1 MAWARASLAAVLTL
15 CCAVSL
21 LASAHEVGAAPM
33 KRSFRAFVAFE
44 HSPFPFT
51 GTIPGKEE
59 PFLDVEKDGR
69 KGHTSP
75 RGGVYWL
82 DETYSDRR
90 VLLDIPKSFDPA
102 KPGVIVVYFHGNK
115 SKLERDV
122 VGKHQVP
129 RQVARAG
136 LNSVLVVPQ
145 FAVDALD
152 STAGRFYEPGFFAKF
167 MGETAV
173 QLAKVAGDPKLRATF
188 EAMPI
193 VIVAYSGGYVPAAF
207 AAQVGGVGDRIRGIF
222 LFDALY
228 GELDKFAGWVE
239 RRAGTVFFSA
249 HGKSSRE
256 PNTQMIAR
264 LEASGID
271 IRKDLPER
279 AFARGSV
286 TFYATSEDLLHGDFL
301 TKSWIDDPV
310 QTVLAKAA
318 PAVKPPPAAP
328 QAKPKP
334 KPPRREPQ

>member
-1 MAWARASLAAVLTL
+1 MAWARASLAALLTL
-15 CCAVSL
+15 CAMATLLVSSPE
-21 LASAHEVGAAPM
+21 AGAGPM
-33 KRSFRAFVAFE
+33 KRSIRAYVPFE

-75 RGGVYWL
+75 RGGVYWQ

-122 VGKHQVP
+122 VAKHQVP

-136 LNSVLVVPQ
+136 LNSVLVAPQ

-167 MGETAV
+167 MNEAAV
-173 QLAKVAGDPKLRATF
+173 QLATVAGDPKLRGTF
-188 EAMPI
+188 DAMPI

-207 AAQVGGVGDRIRGIF
+207 AVQGGGVGDRIRGIV

-228 GELDKFAGWVE
+228 GELDKFAAWVE

-256 PNTQMIAR
+256 PNTQLMTR

-271 IRKDLPER
+271 IRKDLPVR
-279 AFARGSV
+279 TFPRGSV

-310 QTVLAKAA
+310 QVVLAKVG
-318 PAVKPPPAAP
+318 PAVKPPPAPAR
-328 QAKPKP
+328 AKPKP
-334 KPPRREPQ
+334 KRRETQ

>member
-1 MAWARASLAAVLTL
+1 MAWARASLAALLTL
-15 CCAVSL
+15 CAMATLLVSSPE
-21 LASAHEVGAAPM
+21 AGAGPM
-33 KRSFRAFVAFE
+33 KRSIRAYVPFE

-75 RGGVYWL
+75 RGGVYWQ

-122 VGKHQVP
+122 VAKHQVP

-136 LNSVLVVPQ
+136 LNSVLVAPQ

-167 MGETAV
+167 MNEAAV
-173 QLAKVAGDPKLRATF
+173 QLAKVAGDPKLRGTF
-188 EAMPI
+188 DAMPI

-207 AAQVGGVGDRIRGIF
+207 AVQGGGVGDRIRGIV

-228 GELDKFAGWVE
+228 GELDKFAAWVE

-256 PNTQMIAR
+256 PNTQLMTR

-271 IRKDLPER
+271 IRKDLPVR
-279 AFARGSV
+279 TFPRGSV

-310 QTVLAKAA
+310 QVVLAKVG
-318 PAVKPPPAAP
+318 PAVKPPPAPAR
-328 QAKPKP
+328 AKPKP
-334 KPPRREPQ
+334 KRRETQ

>member
-1 MAWARASLAAVLTL
+1 MALLAASV
-15 CCAVSL
+15 V
-21 LASAHEVGAAPM
+21 LASALDVEAAPM
-33 KRSFRAFVAFE
+33 KRAHRAYVPFE

-51 GTIPGKEE
+51 GTVPGKDE

-75 RGGVYWL
+75 RGGVYWQ

-136 LNSVLVVPQ
+136 LNSVLVAPQ

-152 STAGRFYEPGFFAKF
+152 STAGRFYQPGFFARF
-167 MGETAV
+167 MDEAGRE
-173 QLAKVAGDPKLRATF
+173 LARIAGDPKLKATF
-188 EAMPI
+188 DAMPI
-193 VIVAYSGGYVPAAF
+193 VIVAYSGGYTPAAHV
-207 AAQVGGVGDRIRGIF
+207 AQVGGVGDRIRAIL

-228 GELDKFAGWVE
+228 GELDKFASWVE

-256 PNTQMIAR
+256 PNATLQAR
-264 LEASGID
+264 LEAAGLD

-286 TFYATSEDLLHGDFL
+286 TFYAASEELQHGDFL
-301 TKSWIDDPV
+301 TKAWVDDPV
-310 QTVLAKAA
+310 QSVLAKVG
-318 PAVKPPPAAP
+318 PAVKPAPAPPAK
-328 QAKPKP
+328 AKEK
-334 KPPRREPQ
+334 PRRRADNQ

>member
-1 MAWARASLAAVLTL
+1 MAWARASLAALLTL
-15 CCAVSL
+15 CVAATL
-21 LASAHEVGAAPM
+21 LVAPHEAGAAPM
-33 KRSFRAFVAFE
+33 KRSLRAYVPFE

-75 RGGVYWL
+75 RGGVYWQ
-82 DETYSDRR
+82 DETYNDRR

-102 KPGVIVVYFHGNK
+102 KAGVIVVYFHGNK

-122 VGKHQVP
+122 VAKHQVP

-136 LNSVLVVPQ
+136 LNSVLVAPQ

-152 STAGRFYEPGFFAKF
+152 STAGRFYEPGFFARF
-167 MGETAV
+167 MSEAAV
-173 QLAKVAGDPKLRATF
+173 QLAKVAGDPKLRGTF
-188 EAMPI
+188 DAMPI

-207 AAQVGGVGDRIRGIF
+207 SVQVGGVGDRIRAIM

-228 GELDKFAGWVE
+228 GELDKFAAWVE

-256 PNTQMIAR
+256 PNAQLITR
-264 LEASGID
+264 LESSGID
-271 IRKDLPER
+271 IRKELPVR
-279 AFARGSV
+279 TFPRGSV
-286 TFYATSEDLLHGDFL
+286 TFYATSEELLHGDFL

-310 QTVLAKAA
+310 EIVLAKVG
-318 PAVKPPPAAP
+318 PAVKPPPAPA

-334 KPPRREPQ
+334 KRRDGQ